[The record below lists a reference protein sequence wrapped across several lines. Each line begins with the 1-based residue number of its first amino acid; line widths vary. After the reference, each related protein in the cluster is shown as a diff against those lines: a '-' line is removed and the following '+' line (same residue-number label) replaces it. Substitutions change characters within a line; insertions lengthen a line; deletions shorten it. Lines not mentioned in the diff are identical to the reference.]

1 MVTRMLFCTT
11 GTCREVSQANWTLEG
26 SEEEHEPH
34 ITDVCRDWRNALLA
48 VRGELQHTT
57 GSWLRDLSDLPAQGL
72 CDSANW
78 LLRNHSW

>member
-11 GTCREVSQANWTLEG
+11 GTCREVSQANWTREG
-26 SEEEHEPH
+26 SEEEHEPR
-34 ITDVCRDWRNALLA
+34 ITHVCRDWRNALLA
-48 VRGELQHTT
+48 VKGELQHTT
-57 GSWLRDLSDLPAQGL
+57 GARLRDLSDLSAQGL